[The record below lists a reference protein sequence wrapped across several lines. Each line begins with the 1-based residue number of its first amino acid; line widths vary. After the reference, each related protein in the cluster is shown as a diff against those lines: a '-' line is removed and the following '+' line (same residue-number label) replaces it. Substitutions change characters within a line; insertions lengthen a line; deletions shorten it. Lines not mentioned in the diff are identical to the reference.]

1 MNKRVFRGV
10 LFPALGLLAVTA
22 CAPTMQPPTSEMALA
37 NSAVERASSAGA
49 YDYAPLEL
57 KLARD
62 KIEQA
67 KAALQ
72 ARDYTGA
79 QRLLEQAELDAKL
92 AESKSGT
99 AKSQMAVDELQKSI
113 EAIREEIKR
122 SRPQ

>member
-10 LFPALGLLAVTA
+10 IFPALGLLAVTA

-37 NSAVERASSAGA
+37 SSAVERASGAGA
-49 YDYAPLEL
+49 YEYAPLEL

-62 KIEQA
+62 KIDQS

-79 QRLLEQAELDAKL
+79 QRLLEQAALDANL
-92 AESKSGT
+92 AESKSAT
-99 AKSQMAVDELQKSI
+99 AKSQQAVDELQKSI
-113 EAIREEIKR
+113 EALREEIIR